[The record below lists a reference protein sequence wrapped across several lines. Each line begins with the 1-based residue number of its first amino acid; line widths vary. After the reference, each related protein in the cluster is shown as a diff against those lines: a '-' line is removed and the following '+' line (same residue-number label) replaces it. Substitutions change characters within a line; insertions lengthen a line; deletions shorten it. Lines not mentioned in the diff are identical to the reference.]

1 MSSTVY
7 RNFTQKMMAYF
18 PNGIGQNGA
27 DLSRLLDD
35 RLRDF
40 GEGTLGEAYIWFIDN
55 RQSQTFPPISECLS
69 RCRTI
74 KDRNSSRAATERINA
89 ERQLEKQEEKAFTQ
103 TPREREY
110 VQGGMVLLAQLSA
123 SKTNEQRQAI
133 NNKIEARKR
142 EFSQQGAAK

>member
-1 MSSTVY
+1 MSSKVY
-7 RNFTQKMMAYF
+7 KSFTQKMMAYF

-40 GEGTLGEAYIWFIDN
+40 DEGTLGEAYIWFIDN

-74 KDRNSSRAATERINA
+74 KDRNSSRALSDKLNA
-89 ERQLEKQEEKAFTQ
+89 ERQLEKQEQQEKPFTQ

-110 VQGGMVLLAQLSA
+110 VQGGLVLLKQL
-123 SKTNEQRQAI
+123 I
-133 NNKIEARKR
+133 
-142 EFSQQGAAK
+142 AAKTDDQRRDINAKIAERKLEFWQGVS